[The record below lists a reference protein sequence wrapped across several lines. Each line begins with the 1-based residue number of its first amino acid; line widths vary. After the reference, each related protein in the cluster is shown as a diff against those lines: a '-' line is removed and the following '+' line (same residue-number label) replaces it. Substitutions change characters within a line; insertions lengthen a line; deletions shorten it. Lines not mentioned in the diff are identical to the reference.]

1 MFQGLLAHVLVAL
14 VLPAAMAEEC
24 RYTCQ
29 VEHLTHM
36 AFDDERLIFDK
47 SDCFQYSWREGEVR
61 VQQLQFLRESEKIPF
76 ENKVSS

>member
-1 MFQGLLAHVLVAL
+1 MFQGLLALVLAAL

-29 VEHLTHM
+29 VEHLNW

-47 SDCFQYSWREGEVR
+47 SDCCQYSWREGEVR